1 MNQLSKFVVMFAVVL
16 FYIPLLL
23 AQQPSAQFFKAQPH
37 PEYVAGE
44 VLIKFKPTVSA
55 QDVNTQ
61 IKSYGIETV
70 RTFDKLNVMR
80 CKMITETNME
90 DLLARLRKDPNI
102 EYAEPNYIYQIL
114 ETTPNDPSFPQQW
127 ALNNT
132 GQTSGTS
139 DADIDAPEAWSVQT
153 GSRDVIVG
161 IIDTG
166 IDYNHPDLV
175 DNIWKN
181 PGESGNGKETNGIDD
196 DGNGFIDD
204 YRGWN
209 FVSNNNNPFD
219 DNEHGTHVAG
229 IIGAV
234 GNNNRGVSG
243 ANWHVSLVALKFLAS
258 NGSGSTTDAI
268 SAIMYA
274 TMMGF
279 PILNNSWGGGGFSQA
294 LADAIEAANQAG
306 ILFVAAAGNDSK
318 NTDSSPNYPSNYTS
332 ENVVSVAS
340 SDDRDQLSSF
350 SNYGLT
356 TVDLASPGSSIL
368 STVPN
373 NGYQSFSGTSMATP
387 YVVGVGALLKAQFP
401 TINHI
406 ALKYRLMG
414 GVDAKSAFVDRCVT
428 EGRLNAANS
437 LSTNPLITTVKFANT
452 NVTTNPY
459 AITAYIVDINTI
471 ASAKLYYDLSGSA
484 TGSDSTAL
492 TTNNNVK
499 YIANIPA
506 QPLETTVSYYVK
518 AWDSNGNMTKGRT
531 LTFQVTGTPTPPP
544 SGGGCCGAAAVTV
557 TTGNRDADVA
567 VTLIANGLL
576 FFSIV
581 LVFRRRKNQS

>member
-1 MNQLSKFVVMFAVVL
+1 MNQLLRFVMMIAVVL
-16 FYIPLLL
+16 SSVPLLL
-23 AQQPSAQFFKAQPH
+23 AQQPSAKFFKAEPH

-44 VLIKFKPTVSA
+44 VLIKFKTTVS
-55 QDVNTQ
+55 TQ
-61 IKSYGIETV
+61 EVSTQVKSYGIEV
-70 RTFDKLNVMR
+70 VKTFGKLNVMR
-80 CKMITETNME
+80 CKMVSETNME

-102 EYAEPNYIYQIL
+102 EYAEPNYIYHIL
-114 ETTPNDPSFPQQW
+114 ETTPNDPSYPQQW

-132 GQTSGTS
+132 GQTGGTS
-139 DADIDAPEAWSVQT
+139 DADIDAPEAWSIQT

-219 DNEHGTHVAG
+219 DNDHGTHVAG

-234 GNNNRGVSG
+234 GDNNRGVAG
-243 ANWHVSLVALKFLAS
+243 TNWHVSLVALKFLDAS
-258 NGSGSTTDAI
+258 GSGSTTDAI

-318 NTDSSPNYPSNYTS
+318 DTDSSPNYPSNYAS

-340 SDDRDQLSSF
+340 SDDHDQLSSF
-350 SNYGLT
+350 SNYGQT

-373 NGYQSFSGTSMATP
+373 NGYQIFSGTSMATP
-387 YVVGVGALLKAQFP
+387 YVVGVGALLKARFP
-401 TINHI
+401 SIDHI
-406 ALKYRLMG
+406 SLKYRLMG

-452 NVTTNPY
+452 NNTTNPY
-459 AITAYIVDINTI
+459 PITAYIVDNDTI
-471 ASAKLYYDLSGSA
+471 ASAKLYYTLSGSA
-484 TGSDSTAL
+484 TGSDSTVFTA
-492 TTNNNVK
+492 NNNVK
-499 YIANIPA
+499 YTASMPA
-506 QPLETTVSYYVK
+506 QPSGTTVSYYVK
-518 AWDSNGNMTKGRT
+518 ARDREGNVTRGRT
-531 LTFQVTGTPTPPP
+531 LTFHVTGTPTPPP

-557 TTGNRDADVA
+557 VTGNTGADVA

-576 FFSIV
+576 FFSIIF
-581 LVFRRRKNQS
+581 VFRRRKKQS